1 VAAYVKEALQ
11 EMPMPPAALPKPV
24 KYAGRSYLIEIVVA
38 TALYVA
44 AVQFRPWLAAQ
55 AATTALAAAAKVL
68 PALPIWLTLWV
79 VWRYYRRIDEFEQLK
94 MLKTTA
100 VAFGVGSCLIVTYTF
115 LADAGLP
122 PLALTWAWPTLAVTW
137 AITQAILSIAEHK

>member
-1 VAAYVKEALQ
+1 MPTAAAPIL
-11 EMPMPPAALPKPV
+11 PV
-24 KYAGRSYLIEIVVA
+24 KYAGRAYLIEIVAA

-44 AVQFRPWLAAQ
+44 AVLVRPWLAGH
-55 AATTALAAAAKVL
+55 AATPALAAAAKVL

-100 VAFGVGSCLIVTYTF
+100 VAFGASSCLIVTYSF

-122 PLALTWAWPTLAVTW
+122 PLALTWAWPTIAVSW
-137 AITQAILSIAEHK
+137 AITNAILSIVEHNEK